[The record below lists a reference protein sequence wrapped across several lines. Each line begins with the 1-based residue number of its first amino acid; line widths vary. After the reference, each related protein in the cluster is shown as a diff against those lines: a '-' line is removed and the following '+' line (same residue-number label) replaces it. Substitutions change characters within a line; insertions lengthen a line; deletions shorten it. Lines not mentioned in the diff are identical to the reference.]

1 MEESSRNV
9 QIFWAGRVRTD
20 NKRVF
25 DYTKDFK
32 VVCRFKETP
41 TREGV
46 YKEIETVKLPFSSVV
61 GWFSVVRAW

>member
-1 MEESSRNV
+1 MEKSSRNV
-9 QIFWAGRVRTD
+9 QKSWAGCVKTG

-25 DYTKDFK
+25 DYTKDFE

-46 YKEIETVKLPFSSVV
+46 YKEIEKVKWPFSIL
-61 GWFSVVRAW
+61 